1 MKLGFML
8 AFSNSDRTSFASK
21 IDFIDIVD
29 SLSLSLSLSLCKF
42 HTMIS
47 ETSSLASGFG
57 GCKTKSV
64 EF

>member
-29 SLSLSLSLSLCKF
+29 SLSLSLCKF

>member
-1 MKLGFML
+1 MKLAFML

-29 SLSLSLSLSLCKF
+29 SLSLSKF
-42 HTMIS
+42 HTLIS
-47 ETSSLASGFG
+47 EASSLASGFG